1 MFRLRFQAQEAQGY
15 KNGSSFGAKKS
26 REFRLSV
33 DANGRHTRLD
43 LGLEHEDSLEAY
55 YNLAI
60 TGWLL
65 AAPPPSRSA
74 ASALSPPRSNSS
86 PTERY
91 I

>member
-1 MFRLRFQAQEAQGY
+1 MQDHHITQ
-15 KNGSSFGAKKS
+15 S
-26 REFRLSV
+26 RRPLISLEFFHH
-33 DANGRHTRLD
+33 A
-43 LGLEHEDSLEAY
+43 HEDSLEADSFEAY

-74 ASALSPPRSNSS
+74 ASALSPPRSNNS